1 MKHIY
6 FVSLKTKFILVLP
19 ILLVPMSEGF
29 FFEHPKKLLMDLFQ
43 SSKEKK
49 EARKRPHIDHYHVHY
64 YPVTIPIFEPLVKA
78 PKKHKLEEIYHN
90 QLETIGWS
98 SHEYKYIPEPKIKTF
113 SLYDSWKN
121 SVPCKK
127 EILETDLFEIMNN
140 SEDENV
146 LYIHPSTHKY

>member
-1 MKHIY
+1 MKIELLLQ
-6 FVSLKTKFILVLP
+6 SILVLP
-19 ILLVPMSEGF
+19 ILLVPISEGF

-90 QLETIGWS
+90 QLETVGWS

-113 SLYDSWKN
+113 SLYDSRKN

-127 EILETDLFEIMNN
+127 EILETDLLEIMNN

>member
-6 FVSLKTKFILVLP
+6 FFILVLP

>member
-1 MKHIY
+1 MKTE
-6 FVSLKTKFILVLP
+6 LLLQFILVLP

-49 EARKRPHIDHYHVHY
+49 EARKGPHIDHYHVHY

-90 QLETIGWS
+90 QLKTIGWS

-127 EILETDLFEIMNN
+127 EILETDLLEITDN

-146 LYIHPSTHKY
+146 LYVHPSTHKY

>member
-1 MKHIY
+1 MKTE
-6 FVSLKTKFILVLP
+6 LLLQFILVLP
-19 ILLVPMSEGF
+19 ILLAPMSEGF